1 MATVGNKLSF
11 FYIRKLMMSKLLLV
25 LGFLLLL
32 GCQTVEEKNS
42 NSEPFYP
49 QLREKQPSTSYDPI
63 SVSTEEQQEESLS
76 ELGPVLKERAN
87 FADVFADDLYKEV
100 SGSARK
106 LSVNN
111 LPVAGFINQI
121 FGEELGLSFTIE
133 PEVQR
138 LPDLVTLRLSEE
150 VTPEDL
156 FKVSQRTLAAYG
168 VSIEQQTGLLVFSV
182 NRNASVSDS
191 PIVVRGRAL
200 PEVPESH
207 RPVFMFVPLSMI
219 NHIKLSEWLKRL
231 MKGKDISIEG
241 VPDANAVLLSGK
253 PSVIEQALAMI
264 EVFDQPNMRG
274 KYSKVVTPSY
284 ADARSLAKDVSTILQ
299 VEGIDATIKP
309 PLGGVIL
316 LPLEVGNQIA
326 VFSSDELVLDYII
339 EWISVL
345 DRNQALGVDN
355 GVFYQRLSNAR
366 AGDVVDVLNSLLV
379 NQEEDEEGIRFIADE
394 NRNAVIFSGSG
405 ENWVQFLDTIKKMD
419 QPVPSVLVEVL
430 LVEVTLNDQESTGI
444 EFLARSGDV
453 TYSTL
458 GRLGL
463 GANGLNITLDRAGE
477 TRAILNAFYESSR
490 ANIRSR
496 PRLMVKSGESASI
509 DVGNEIPIITST
521 SQGTDSPNAPILQNI
536 QYRKTGVI
544 LDIEPVV
551 HSSGYVDITL
561 AQELSEAQQTSTSTI
576 DSPTIFRRKLE
587 TTVTLGDGGSVL
599 LGGLI
604 SRTTTDGKSG
614 LAGLGKVPV
623 LGRMFRVDTEVE
635 DRTELMM
642 LIIPYILDS
651 PDQAEQISD
660 KAIELLEFDLLQ

>member
-1 MATVGNKLSF
+1 M
-11 FYIRKLMMSKLLLV
+11 IRNRTLV
-25 LGFLLLL
+25 SLGLVCLV
-32 GCQTVEEKNS
+32 GCQTTGESVNS
-42 NSEPFYP
+42 NNEPFYP
-49 QLREKQPSTSYDPI
+49 QLRDKQSSTSYETS
-63 SVSTEEQQEESLS
+63 SVRRTSTQADGFIES
-76 ELGPVLKERAN
+76 GPTLKEKAN
-87 FADVFADDLYKEV
+87 FADVFSEELYEDV
-100 SGSARK
+100 VGSPRK

-111 LPVAGFINQI
+111 LPVASFINQV

-138 LPDLVTLRLSEE
+138 LPDLVTLRLNEE
-150 VTPEDL
+150 VSPEDL
-156 FKVSQRTLAAYG
+156 FRVSQRTLAAYG

-182 NRNASVSDS
+182 NRNASVNDS
-191 PIVVRGRAL
+191 PIVVRGKAL

-207 RPVFMFVPLSMI
+207 RPIFMFVPLSVI
-219 NHIKLSEWLKRL
+219 NHIKLSQWLKRL
-231 MKGKDISIEG
+231 LKGKDIAIEG
-241 VPDANAVLLSGK
+241 VPDANAVLLTGK
-253 PSVIEQALAMI
+253 PAIIEQALAMI

-274 KYSKVVTPSY
+274 KYSKVVTPNY
-284 ADARSLAKDVSTILQ
+284 ADAVSLAKDVSTILQ

-326 VFSSDELVLDYII
+326 VFSSDETVLDYII

-345 DRNQALGVDN
+345 DRNQALGVDE

-366 AGDVVDVLNSLLV
+366 AGDVVEVLNSLLN
-379 NQEEDEEGIRFIADE
+379 NQQDDDDETSIRFIADD

-405 ENWVQFLDTIKKMD
+405 ENWVQFLETIKKMD

-458 GRLGL
+458 GGLGL

-477 TRAILNAFYESSR
+477 TRAVLNAFYESSR

-496 PRLMVKSGESASI
+496 PRLMVKSGEKASI
-509 DVGNEIPIITST
+509 DVGNEIPVITST
-521 SQGTDSPNAPILQNI
+521 SQGTDGANAPVLQNI

-544 LDIEPVV
+544 LDIQPIV

-561 AQELSEAQQTSTSTI
+561 SQELSEAQQTSTSSI

-604 SRTTTDGKSG
+604 SRTATDGKSG
-614 LAGLGKVPV
+614 VAGLGRIPV
-623 LGRMFRVDTEVE
+623 IGRMFRVDTEVE

>member
-1 MATVGNKLSF
+1 VKLNRLPL
-11 FYIRKLMMSKLLLV
+11 Y
-25 LGFLLLL
+25 LGFLLVM
-32 GCQTVEEKNS
+32 GCQNLEQGGRGK
-42 NSEPFYP
+42 EPFYP
-49 QLREKQPSTSYDPI
+49 QLREKQSSTSYEK
-63 SVSTEEQQEESLS
+63 SVANQGGNESGS
-76 ELGPVLKERAN
+76 FSQSGPVLKEKAN
-87 FADVFADDLYKEV
+87 FADVFSDDLYRGV
-100 SGSARK
+100 AGSPRR
-106 LSVNN
+106 LNVNN
-111 LPVAGFINQI
+111 LPVAAFINEV
-121 FGEELGLSFTIE
+121 FGEELGLSFTVE

-138 LPDLVTLRLSEE
+138 LQDLVTLRLSEE
-150 VTPEDL
+150 VSPENL

-182 NRNASVSDS
+182 NRNASVNDS
-191 PIVVRGRAL
+191 PIVIRGRAL

-207 RPVFMFVPLSMI
+207 RPIFMFVPLNVI

-231 MKGKDISIEG
+231 LKGKDISIES
-241 VPDANAVLLSGK
+241 VPDASAVLLTGK
-253 PSVIEQALAMI
+253 PSTIEQALAMI
-264 EVFDQPNMRG
+264 EVFDQPIMRG
-274 KYSKVVTPSY
+274 KYSKVITPNYS
-284 ADARSLAKDVSTILQ
+284 DARSLAKDVAAILQ

-326 VFSSDELVLDYII
+326 VFSSDDAVLDYIV

-345 DRNQALGVDN
+345 DRNQALGVDE

-366 AGDVVDVLNSLLV
+366 AGDVVEVLNSLLT
-379 NQEEDEEGIRFIADE
+379 NQEEDDEDAQLKFIADE

-444 EFLARSGDV
+444 EFLARSGEV

-458 GRLGL
+458 GGLGL

-477 TRAILNAFYESSR
+477 TRAVLNAFYESSR

-521 SQGTDSPNAPILQNI
+521 SQGTDSPNAPVLQNI

-544 LDIEPVV
+544 LEIEPVV
-551 HSSGYVDITL
+551 HSSGYVDISL
-561 AQELSEAQQTSTSTI
+561 SQELSEAQQTSTSTI

-604 SRTTTDGKSG
+604 SRTTTDGNSG
-614 LAGLGKVPV
+614 VAGLGKVPV
-623 LGRMFRVDTEVE
+623 LGKLFRVDTEVE

>member
-1 MATVGNKLSF
+1 MRKTKV
-11 FYIRKLMMSKLLLV
+11 IRNRTLV
-25 LGFLLLL
+25 SLGLVCLV
-32 GCQTVEEKNS
+32 GCQTTGESVNS
-42 NSEPFYP
+42 NNEPFYP
-49 QLREKQPSTSYDPI
+49 QLRDKQSSTSYETS
-63 SVSTEEQQEESLS
+63 SVRRTSTQADGFIES
-76 ELGPVLKERAN
+76 GPTLKEKAN
-87 FADVFADDLYKEV
+87 FADVFSEELYEDV
-100 SGSARK
+100 VGSPRK

-111 LPVAGFINQI
+111 LPVASFINQV

-138 LPDLVTLRLSEE
+138 LPDLVTLRLNEE
-150 VTPEDL
+150 VSPEDL
-156 FKVSQRTLAAYG
+156 FRVSQRTLAAYG

-182 NRNASVSDS
+182 NRNASVNDS
-191 PIVVRGRAL
+191 PIVVRGKAL

-207 RPVFMFVPLSMI
+207 RPIFMFVPLSVI
-219 NHIKLSEWLKRL
+219 NHIKLSQWLKRL
-231 MKGKDISIEG
+231 LKGKDIAIEG
-241 VPDANAVLLSGK
+241 VPDANAVLLTGK
-253 PSVIEQALAMI
+253 PAIIEQALAMI

-274 KYSKVVTPSY
+274 KYSKVVTPNY
-284 ADARSLAKDVSTILQ
+284 ADAVSLAKDVSTILQ

-326 VFSSDELVLDYII
+326 VFSSDETVLDYII

-345 DRNQALGVDN
+345 DRNQALGVDE

-366 AGDVVDVLNSLLV
+366 AGDVVEVLNSLLN
-379 NQEEDEEGIRFIADE
+379 NQQDDDDETSIRFIADD

-405 ENWVQFLDTIKKMD
+405 ENWVQFLETIKKMD

-458 GRLGL
+458 GGLGL

-477 TRAILNAFYESSR
+477 TRAVLNAFYESSR

-496 PRLMVKSGESASI
+496 PRLMVKSGEKASI
-509 DVGNEIPIITST
+509 DVGNEIPVITST
-521 SQGTDSPNAPILQNI
+521 SQGTDGANAPVLQNI

-544 LDIEPVV
+544 LDIQPIV

-561 AQELSEAQQTSTSTI
+561 SQELSEAQQTSTSSI

-604 SRTTTDGKSG
+604 SRTATDGKSG
-614 LAGLGKVPV
+614 VAGLGRIPV
-623 LGRMFRVDTEVE
+623 IGRMFRVDTEVE

>member
-1 MATVGNKLSF
+1 MK
-11 FYIRKLMMSKLLLV
+11 FYCMRKTKVIRNRTLV
-25 LGFLLLL
+25 SLGLVCLV
-32 GCQTVEEKNS
+32 GCQTTGESVNS
-42 NSEPFYP
+42 NNEPFYP
-49 QLREKQPSTSYDPI
+49 QLRDKQSSTSYETS
-63 SVSTEEQQEESLS
+63 SVRRTSTQADGFIES
-76 ELGPVLKERAN
+76 GPTLKEKAN
-87 FADVFADDLYKEV
+87 FADVFSEELYEDV
-100 SGSARK
+100 VGSPRK

-111 LPVAGFINQI
+111 LPVASFINQV

-138 LPDLVTLRLSEE
+138 LPDLVTLRLNEE
-150 VTPEDL
+150 VSPEDL
-156 FKVSQRTLAAYG
+156 FRVSQRTLAAYG

-182 NRNASVSDS
+182 NRNASVNDS
-191 PIVVRGRAL
+191 PIVVRGKAL

-207 RPVFMFVPLSMI
+207 RPIFMFVPLSVI
-219 NHIKLSEWLKRL
+219 NHIKLSQWLKRL
-231 MKGKDISIEG
+231 LKGKDIAIEG
-241 VPDANAVLLSGK
+241 VPDANAVLLTGK
-253 PSVIEQALAMI
+253 PAIIEQALAMI

-274 KYSKVVTPSY
+274 KYSKVVTPNY
-284 ADARSLAKDVSTILQ
+284 ADAVSLAKDVSTILQ

-326 VFSSDELVLDYII
+326 VFSSDETVLDYII

-345 DRNQALGVDN
+345 DRNQALGVDE

-366 AGDVVDVLNSLLV
+366 AGDVVEVLNSLLN
-379 NQEEDEEGIRFIADE
+379 NQQDDDDETSIRFIADD

-405 ENWVQFLDTIKKMD
+405 ENWVQFLETIKKMD

-458 GRLGL
+458 GGLGL

-477 TRAILNAFYESSR
+477 TRAVLNAFYESSR

-496 PRLMVKSGESASI
+496 PRLMVKSGEKASI
-509 DVGNEIPIITST
+509 DVGNEIPVITST
-521 SQGTDSPNAPILQNI
+521 SQGTDGANAPVLQNI

-544 LDIEPVV
+544 LDIQPIV

-561 AQELSEAQQTSTSTI
+561 SQELSEAQQTSTSSI

-604 SRTTTDGKSG
+604 SRTATDGKSG
-614 LAGLGKVPV
+614 VAGLGRIPV
-623 LGRMFRVDTEVE
+623 IGRMFRVDTEVE

>member
-1 MATVGNKLSF
+1 MNRTF
-11 FYIRKLMMSKLLLV
+11 LV
-25 LGFLLLL
+25 LVVLLFG
-32 GCQTVEEKNS
+32 GCQTIEEKSS
-42 NSEPFYP
+42 NNEPFYP
-49 QLREKQPSTSYDPI
+49 QLREQQSSTSYQPASGVAKGSQQGESI
-63 SVSTEEQQEESLS
+63 SEK
-76 ELGPVLKERAN
+76 GPALKEKSN
-87 FADVFADDLYKEV
+87 FADVFADDLYEEV
-100 SGSARK
+100 AGASRK

-111 LPVAGFINQI
+111 LPVSAFINQV

-182 NRNASVSDS
+182 NRNASVNDS

-219 NHIKLSEWLKRL
+219 NHIKLSQWLKRL

-253 PSVIEQALAMI
+253 PSTIEQALAMI

-274 KYSKVVTPSY
+274 KYSKVVTPNY

-326 VFSSDELVLDYII
+326 VFSSDVTVLEYII

-366 AGDVVDVLNSLLV
+366 AGDVVEVLNSLLI
-379 NQEEDEEGIRFIADE
+379 NQDEDEDESIRFIADE

-405 ENWVQFLDTIKKMD
+405 ENWVQFLETIKKMD

-453 TYSTL
+453 SYSTL
-458 GRLGL
+458 RGLGL

-477 TRAILNAFYESSR
+477 TRAVLNAFYESSR

-509 DVGNEIPIITST
+509 DVGNEIPVITSS
-521 SQGTDSPNAPILQNI
+521 SQGTDGANAPVLQNI

-544 LDIEPVV
+544 LDIQPVV
-551 HSSGYVDITL
+551 HSSGYVDITVS
-561 AQELSEAQQTSTSTI
+561 QELSEAQQTSTSTI

-604 SRTTTDGKSG
+604 SRTITDGKSG
-614 LAGLGKVPV
+614 VAGLGKIPV
-623 LGRMFRVDTEVE
+623 LGRLFRVDTEVE